1 MSVLGSSISAGA
13 SIFNT
18 KATNEANKETTQ
30 MTNDLNKQIAD
41 KNLALQREQYEYQ
54 KSLNDIQMQR
64 EDTAIQRM
72 VSDARNA
79 GVSPLANLQGSSS
92 TALTSAPAP
101 QSNMHYEGYN
111 HQSADLSSLSGIG
124 NILNY
129 FQNYKSLALDNERK
143 ELENEYVRKTMDT
156 KIDNDKID
164 NILKRYNALD
174 AREKRYYN
182 NYFHINDNMSDS
194 EKSIRI
200 LNTLMKNNNGVTTPT
215 MTGKAQRDELENPNF
230 DFSKF
235 THFGYFD
242 NDNLGD
248 LNSIVDNFTKYLTTQ
263 VNNFFPDNSFPEAK
277 LKRMQEIERK
287 NFQYHGNLS
296 KSEKKEY
303 EKLKQ
308 EYLDSKYKSSK
319 KFNLSKMLWNK
330 LGASL
335 IGD

>member
-143 ELENEYVRKTMDT
+143 ENHKDRPFQKRWQSKSREKHGREKCQDEKKSCQCSTFRNRQEDENNFHSQTGY
-156 KIDNDKID
+156 
-164 NILKRYNALD
+164 YNA
-174 AREKRYYN
+174 
-182 NYFHINDNMSDS
+182 
-194 EKSIRI
+194 
-200 LNTLMKNNNGVTTPT
+200 
-215 MTGKAQRDELENPNF
+215 EL
-230 DFSKF
+230 S
-235 THFGYFD
+235 
-242 NDNLGD
+242 
-248 LNSIVDNFTKYLTTQ
+248 
-263 VNNFFPDNSFPEAK
+263 
-277 LKRMQEIERK
+277 
-287 NFQYHGNLS
+287 
-296 KSEKKEY
+296 
-303 EKLKQ
+303 
-308 EYLDSKYKSSK
+308 
-319 KFNLSKMLWNK
+319 
-330 LGASL
+330 
-335 IGD
+335 